1 MLPSKMIP
9 SKAPLLY
16 VTAGWA
22 TLMLAIAQ
30 PALANGAAWQAL
42 QSGGQV
48 VLMRH
53 ATVDQGPGK
62 GNPRLR
68 DPTCA
73 KERNLSQQGKEEAAR
88 VGKAFKTRAIPIG
101 EMMSSPYC
109 RTQDTARHAFGQ
121 TTPTEFLSLSEVL
134 APAEVARITA
144 EAMKRIG
151 EYGGTVNLVMVTHEP
166 NIAAI
171 TFELVEQGAFLVLK
185 PRGGSEFDVVGK
197 VRLEDLAD

>member
-1 MLPSKMIP
+1 MIP
-9 SKAPLLY
+9 SKSPRRCM
-16 VTAGWA
+16 TAAWA
-22 TLMLAIAQ
+22 MWMFAISQ
-30 PALANGAAWQAL
+30 PAMANEAAWQAL
-42 QSGGQV
+42 KSGGQV

-53 ATVDQGPGK
+53 TTPDQGPGK
-62 GNPRLR
+62 GNPLLR

-73 KERNLSQQGKEEAAR
+73 RERNLSQRGIDEATR
-88 VGKAFKTRAIPIG
+88 IGKAFKARSIPVG
-101 EMMSSPYC
+101 EVLSSPYC

-134 APAEVARITA
+134 TPGEVARNTA

-151 EYGGTVNLVMVTHEP
+151 EYSGSANRDMVTHEP

-185 PRGGSEFDVVGK
+185 PRGGSEFDVLGK